1 MRKLY
6 TTLSVALAA
15 LTASATAPV
24 LINASDASLPQF
36 KNMERVTVQ
45 NSPAESRASQVK
57 LADQQVGSFKSP
69 AKLNPN
75 GGWTSLGE
83 GTWVEGPLDCFSDI
97 PAGSTW
103 KVEVFESDATP
114 GLYRTIPY
122 CEGSFVANLMEVADN
137 HYMYFHAE
145 DPNKVYT
152 TGDNNEMDVVFY
164 GVETFSIS
172 QCCPEGGW
180 EGYNVYGT
188 LADKVITF
196 PANSHARFTGSSYTQ
211 TNRNGKFALYLPGAD
226 VKDYSFETAF
236 TTCNDDETIL
246 FMAKVGKD
254 IAAVKALIM
263 PGTYSGTAGNYNIVA
278 ANGQTVPA
286 GQVIKYNDD
295 KSADEGV
302 YTVFLVGVD
311 ANGAV
316 KDGVAHWFHIFNEN
330 PDAWETVG
338 TAKFTDP
345 LIVSGQYIKAEQIQ
359 TLDVTVERNKAD
371 NNKLRLVNPMTPY
384 DALFTEPVS
393 ITHNTHKHYIHFDI
407 TDPDSVAVAISPV
420 GFDGGYGDMTVWGV
434 TDRYSGNSKAE
445 LAQYG
450 FKWVTY
456 NPVTNVIAL
465 PEGSLFFGE
474 AFYNKNQLFATEIDG
489 KVELPAG
496 AGVDNIAADNQAVE
510 YYNLQGIRVENPTR
524 GLYIR
529 KQGGK
534 ATKVVL

>member
-122 CEGSFVANLMEVADN
+122 GEGSFVAELMGKADDV
-137 HYMYFHAE
+137 YMYFHAE
-145 DPNKVYT
+145 NPDKVYT
-152 TGDNNEMDVVFY
+152 TGDNNAADVVFF
-164 GVETFSIS
+164 GAQTFSIS
-172 QCCPEGGW
+172 QCCPEGEW
-180 EGYNVYGT
+180 NNYNVYGT

-196 PANSHARFTGSSYTQ
+196 PANSHARYTGSGYTQ
-211 TNRNGKFALYLPGAD
+211 TNRGGRFALYLPGAE

-236 TTCNDDETIL
+236 TTCNDNETIL
-246 FMAKVGKD
+246 FIAKVGKD
-254 IAAVKALIM
+254 IADIKCLIL
-263 PGTYSGTAGNYNIVA
+263 PGTYDGSAGNFNAVA
-278 ANGQTVPA
+278 KQGDSVTAE
-286 GQVIKYNDD
+286 QVNAFNQD
-295 KSADEGV
+295 KDEPEGV
-302 YTVFLVGVD
+302 YTIFIVGLD
-311 ANGAV
+311 ANGV
-316 KDGVAHWFHIFNEN
+316 VMDGVAHWVHIFNEN
-330 PDAWETVG
+330 PDAWEAVG

-345 LIVSGQYIKAEQIQ
+345 LLVSGLYLKEEQIQ
-359 TLDVTVERNKAD
+359 TLNVTVERNKAD
-371 NNKLRLVNPMTPY
+371 NNKLRLVDPMAPY

-407 TDPDSVAVAISPV
+407 TDPDSVAVALSPV

-434 TDRYSGNSKAE
+434 TDRYAGNTKAE
-445 LAQYG
+445 LAEYG
-450 FKWVTY
+450 FSWVTY
-456 NPVTNVIAL
+456 NPETNVITL
-465 PEGSLFFGE
+465 PEGSLFYGE
-474 AFYNKNQLFATEIDG
+474 AYYNKNQFFVTGIDG
-489 KVELPAG
+489 KLELPAG

-510 YYNLQGIRVENPTR
+510 YYNLQGIRVENPTQ